1 MGSLVG
7 DHRRWLYMYILCHS
21 NQQRETKDVGVELAP
36 HSHQKL
42 YLIPIELRM
51 TMQDIESV

>member
-7 DHRRWLYMYILCHS
+7 DHYRWLHMYILCHS
-21 NQQRETKDVGVELAP
+21 DHKREAKDVGVELAP

-42 YLIPIELRM
+42 YLIPIGLRM
-51 TMQDIESV
+51 TMQDIESI